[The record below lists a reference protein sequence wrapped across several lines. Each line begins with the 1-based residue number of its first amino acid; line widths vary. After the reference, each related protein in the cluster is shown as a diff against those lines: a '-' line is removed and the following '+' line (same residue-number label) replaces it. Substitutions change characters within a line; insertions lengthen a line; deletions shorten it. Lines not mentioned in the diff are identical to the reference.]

1 MRGGDCM
8 GDFQKLTIDV
18 FKHYSTLSIAV
29 ILFYATM
36 VEKVF
41 DPKPP
46 KLLSGLVL
54 GSLLISL
61 SCMVLS
67 IWDMLCA
74 PSLNETDIHKLSRRS
89 AIGACSLVFAVLT
102 IGIAVVF
109 F

>member
-1 MRGGDCM
+1 M
-8 GDFQKLTIDV
+8 GDFQKLAIDV
-18 FKHYSTLSIAV
+18 FKHYSTLSIGA

-46 KLLSGLVL
+46 KLLSVVVL

-61 SCMVLS
+61 SCMILS

-74 PSLNETDIHKLSRRS
+74 PSLNETDRLKLSRRS
-89 AIGACSLVFAVLT
+89 AIGACSLVFGILA
-102 IGIAVVF
+102 IAIAVVF
-109 F
+109 H